1 MRILSWDIGIINLS
15 YCILE
20 KIDNTISIKEW
31 NVINLEEQCPIMTCS
46 AKCKNGNNCTRK
58 AIFLSKDKKIGFCRM
73 HHKLTDVECKEIKKT
88 KKKKEDLITI
98 GSRLI
103 NELENRFNNNMVFD
117 NVLLENQPSLKNPTM
132 KSIQIIIYSYF
143 LIKGY
148 TIEPKDVKHIQMI
161 SATQKNKY
169 CNEYSK
175 NNNNIVKPTTKSSY
189 NNAKKLAILV
199 TQDLLETNDFLN
211 EYLEFFKENKKKDD
225 LADSYLQGLQY
236 LTKLK

>member
-20 KIDNTISIKEW
+20 NLDNKIVIKEW
-31 NVINLEEQCPIMTCS
+31 NVINLEEQIPIITCS
-46 AKCKNGNNCTRK
+46 AKCKNDNNCSRK
-58 AIFLSKDKKIGFCRM
+58 AIFLSKDKNLGYCRIHYKM
-73 HHKLTDVECKEIKKT
+73 VDIECKEIKKT
-88 KKKKEDLITI
+88 KKKKEDLLTT
-98 GSRLI
+98 SSKLI
-103 NELENRFNNNMVFD
+103 NELNTRFNNDMEFD

-148 TIEPKDVKHIQMI
+148 AIEPKSVKHIQMI

-169 CNEYSK
+169 CNEYCK
-175 NNNNIVKPTTKSSY
+175 NNKTIIKPTTKSSY
-189 NNAKKLAILV
+189 NNAKKLAIIV
-199 TQDLLETNDFLN
+199 TQDLLETNDYLN
-211 EYLEFFKENKKKDD
+211 NHLEFFKEHKKKDD

-236 LTKLK
+236 LIKI